1 MVLVWFPLAILPHLI
16 GISYVDGPR
25 LTPTRF
31 LHSSTYKSY
40 TAHSYV
46 DDQKN
51 GFAKYIEKEKKLIGK
66 KVDLEF

>member
-1 MVLVWFPLAILPHLI
+1 MVSFGNSPSFDWNQLCRWTKADPNQIPPFI
-16 GISYVDGPR
+16 
-25 LTPTRF
+25 
-31 LHSSTYKSY
+31 YKSY